1 MSEARL
7 IREQHFQSDIF
18 QPVAGGK
25 LRKARVTQTY
35 ESSVFAGTVPEKG
48 KSRISPVQGNYA
60 RRRYQESS
68 SVMEGAQEQAANAA
82 AEDYEKGNPRQM
94 KTAGKKENPC
104 RDFVYKPR
112 MSLTCHSCL
121 FREEAEDPVEITIRL
136 KRVIE
141 AQTLPKRISFPQ
153 ETEPISHP
161 ASDLTAPLALSL
173 SCIPDKLTS
182 GDIKRY
188 CGNVQ
193 LVAAKIPIDPL
204 TGYCQG
210 SGTIQVR
217 GNSVELKRMELAL
230 ISSGMTVQ
238 PVRSR
243 PSR

>member
-68 SVMEGAQEQAANAA
+68 SVMDGAQEQAANAA
-82 AEDYEKGNPRQM
+82 TEDYEKGNSRQM

-112 MSLTCHSCL
+112 MSLTSQSCL
-121 FREEAEDPVEITIRL
+121 FREETEEPVGITMRP

-153 ETEPISHP
+153 DTEPTNHP
-161 ASDLTAPLALSL
+161 AADSTAPLSLSL
-173 SCIPDKLTS
+173 TCIPDKITL

-188 CGNVQ
+188 CGNMQ
-193 LVAAKIPIDPL
+193 LVAAKIPSDPL

-210 SGTIQVR
+210 SGVIQVR

-230 ISSGMTVQ
+230 LSSGITVK